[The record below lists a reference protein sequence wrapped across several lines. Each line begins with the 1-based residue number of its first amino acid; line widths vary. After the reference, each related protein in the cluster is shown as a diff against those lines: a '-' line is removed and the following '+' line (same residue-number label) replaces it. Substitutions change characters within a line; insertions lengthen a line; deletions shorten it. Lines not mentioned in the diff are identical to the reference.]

1 MKRKMSI
8 ACLLVGLMMLL
19 ITGCQNS
26 AQRRRLQVY
35 PVYATKVKIKD
46 DGSFEV
52 TGKTKAPTNSV
63 VMAEYQYPASR
74 DKNVNKAYPSDAAD
88 YEKLAYPKVR
98 QHKFIVILNA
108 NNELK
113 TGQKVDVKMF
123 AVAGYGK
130 LIDPSS
136 FSIDKV
142 PAKIAHAV
150 EQTNIKP
157 IKIKVTPAVI
167 KRYPTVP
174 IT

>member
-1 MKRKMSI
+1 M
-8 ACLLVGLMMLL
+8 LMT
-19 ITGCQNS
+19 TGCQNA
-26 AQRRRLQVY
+26 AQRKQLHVY

-52 TGKTKAPTNSV
+52 TGKTKAPTDSI

-74 DKNVNKAYPSDAAD
+74 EKDVNKAYPSDAAD
-88 YEKLAYPKVR
+88 YKKIAYPKVR
-98 QHKFIVILNA
+98 RHKFTVILNA

-113 TGQKVDVKMF
+113 AGQIVNVKMF

-130 LIDPSS
+130 LLDPSS
-136 FSIDKV
+136 FGVDKV
-142 PAKIAHAV
+142 PAKIAHAA
-150 EQTNIKP
+150 QNTKIKP